1 MEFHN
6 VGPSLDK
13 ASYLSCI
20 WQCSTVFKCIWLL
33 YSRFLEL
40 KWEPCYDQEHGINRT
55 KYSPTD
61 MRLDTTYK
69 TAYITWMYLVFMYF
83 IPFSTLAIFNLMTW
97 KEMRRAIARRAQLT
111 TQEQK
116 EHNLATMLLVV
127 VLVFFVCNLL
137 PLVVNILELTGTYI
151 KPLANVSNSL
161 VTINSSVN
169 ILIYCIFGKKFRT
182 VFLKI
187 FCGKEPPCIMTSTR
201 SQYHKSNGA
210 QMDTTMTTTLPSES
224 MELIEKPTRKTTLK
238 SVRQIT
244 VRFESS
250 KTNGSRNNGGLVC
263 GSSDASNNHLDVDRI
278 IKVEETKTDLPVV
291 HVLQKKQAK

>member
-6 VGPSLDK
+6 VPPALDK

-187 FCGKEPPCIMTSTR
+187 FC
-201 SQYHKSNGA
+201 
-210 QMDTTMTTTLPSES
+210 DV
-224 MELIEKPTRKTTLK
+224 LK
-238 SVRQIT
+238 NIYQ
-244 VRFESS
+244 
-250 KTNGSRNNGGLVC
+250 
-263 GSSDASNNHLDVDRI
+263 
-278 IKVEETKTDLPVV
+278 
-291 HVLQKKQAK
+291 